1 MPRYLMK
8 IKYDGTAYHG
18 WQVQDNAVTVQLTVQ
33 NALESILG
41 NRPNV
46 TGCSRTDSGVHAN
59 EYCFHFDSEI
69 VISDDGFVKAMN
81 TKLPNDIAAFECKK
95 VNDNFHSRYDVKS
108 KRYEYHFYDGTNRN
122 PFYSKY
128 SWFMKNKLDEAM
140 LNNAAKQF
148 IGKYDFKAFMSSGS
162 NIVDTV
168 RTVVDAG
175 VKRNGDIVT
184 FYVEADG
191 FLYNM
196 VRIMA
201 GTLYYVS
208 LNKIAPDSIKDIIL
222 SGERNKAGITAP
234 PNGLFLNKVNY

>member
-59 EYCFHFDSEI
+59 EYCFHFDSKI

-108 KRYEYHFYDGTNRN
+108 KRYEYHFYDGKNRN
-122 PFYSKY
+122 PFYSNF
-128 SWFMKNKLDEAM
+128 SWFIKNKLDEAM
-140 LNNAAKQF
+140 LNTAAKQF

-208 LNKIAPDSIKDIIL
+208 LNKINPDSIKDIIL